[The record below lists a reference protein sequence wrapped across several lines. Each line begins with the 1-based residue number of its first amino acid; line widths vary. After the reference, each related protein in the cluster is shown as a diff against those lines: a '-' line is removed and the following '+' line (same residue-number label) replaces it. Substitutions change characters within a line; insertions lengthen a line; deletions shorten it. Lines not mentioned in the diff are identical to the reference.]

1 MLVIIF
7 LPTILYASCD
17 GQPSVMSRS
26 RSPSPAR
33 SKAGWS
39 TPSLTSLASQSD
51 TSSPNSGISTPSSV
65 GSSGISWETA
75 RAKSDEVRR
84 NNGFFFSRLK
94 NSKDVPSLPLFQ
106 TEKLESEGFYLD
118 KDDVGRGKYKG
129 SSRRLGRQPLG
140 FLRKLL
146 RRRTLRVLTT
156 LLILGTIGL
165 LFFWTCEC
173 YPAVSLLV
181 SRD

>member
-1 MLVIIF
+1 
-7 LPTILYASCD
+7 
-17 GQPSVMSRS
+17 MSRS

-33 SKAGWS
+33 SKTGWS
-39 TPSLTSLASQSD
+39 TPSLTSLASRSD
-51 TSSPNSGISTPSSV
+51 TSPPNSGISTPSSL

-84 NNGFFFSRLK
+84 NNGFFFSRSK
-94 NSKDVPSLPLFQ
+94 NNKEVSPLPLFQ
-106 TEKLESEGFYLD
+106 TENLESEGLYVD
-118 KDDVGRGKYKG
+118 KDDVGREKYKG
-129 SSRRLGRQPLG
+129 SSHGWGRRLLG

-156 LLILGTIGL
+156 LLVLGAMGL

-173 YPAVSLLV
+173 YLAVSLLV
-181 SRD
+181 SHD